1 VEPGDVL
8 VYYEEI
14 LLYTAA

>member
-1 VEPGDVL
+1 MEPGDVL